1 MSNFKP
7 LIPINSYT
15 SDKLKLGITNFDD
28 EGRLLL
34 QQPYFARI
42 IAFQIQTTFYKN
54 IFPGKLNSLAI
65 LDGLFDF
72 LINKFDDELSPK
84 SVENAFDYLLSNL
97 SSADVKQILK
107 IYLSNFPLKGLF
119 DKKINEEYL
128 SGFFTN
134 DKLKELFIR
143 NLILVFLTNQ
153 NKAVQDAKFIFDD
166 HELISSSKYTQAI
179 KILKDYFDKIRIEP
193 LKNKSLIE
201 FLFEPIIISSEN
213 IEGQLEFI
221 RQNWKHIIP
230 EDVINQI
237 LRAID
242 LIKEDEKIFQKGF
255 GPGET
260 KVPTFSLEELL
271 GFGDKLKASFYPVT
285 PIEEEKFTPDTDW
298 MPKVVLLAKNTY
310 VWLYQLSKKYNRE
323 IKTLDQIPDE
333 ELDLLSSYG
342 FNALWLI
349 GIWERSPASRKIKQ
363 LSGNP
368 EALAS
373 AYSIYDYVI
382 ANDLGGEEAYQNLNE
397 RCWKRGIRLAC
408 DIVPNHMGIY
418 SKWIIEHPDYFIQSD
433 YPPFPSYSFTGPD
446 LSEHPDFQIRIE
458 DKYWT
463 RQDAAVVFQLIENKT
478 GKVRYIYHGNDGT
491 SMPWNDTA
499 QLNLLK
505 PEVREA
511 LYQLILNIAKK
522 FSIIRLD
529 AAMTLTQKHYQR
541 LWFPV
546 PGTGGA
552 IPSRTDFSMS
562 TDEFLEKYP
571 KEFWREVIDRINI
584 DKPDTLLLAEAFWLM
599 EGYFVRTLGMHRV
612 YNSAFMNML
621 KNEENAKY
629 RDLIS
634 NTLEFN
640 PEILKRYVNFLSN
653 PDEETAINQFGD
665 GDKYFGCCVMMVTMP
680 GLPMFAH
687 GQIEGL
693 KEKYGHEYYRSYYDE
708 IPNEYLI
715 DRHRREI
722 FPLMKKRY
730 LFSQVENFE
739 LYDFKNEYGDVIEN
753 IFAYS
758 NRSGNERALVFYNN
772 SYSTYYGYID
782 YSHPK
787 NYGSSESE
795 ADKKLISKSLGEA
808 LGIKNSENHF
818 YIFRE
823 VRTNLEFIRRGSDL
837 YNQKF
842 FVELKGYEY
851 KVFLD
856 FVELFDES
864 GELAEFYNSISFT
877 GFQSISQQLVK
888 FRFSKIVNELSKVL
902 NKEIWISSVADDKR
916 AEIFIDQFRESFKNL
931 YDKIELDR
939 LRFEY
944 ENLNIIKTL
953 QVIISTFIKLRN
965 RKTLPKKLKK
975 SLETDFNEISV
986 VNNTFTLF
994 TSILL
999 NEIKKYSKLES
1010 STLDILTKEIINQ
1023 HFGYSDKLH
1032 IEAYE
1037 IVLNKLEQ
1045 SKILEFSET
1054 QLPKMEDLL
1063 KFLMMLLN
1071 DNAIQEFLYVNE
1083 YEGEVFYS
1091 KEKFEEFLQIVSYV
1105 ILLGLVKKIIK
1116 LNNRERPITI
1126 EDFKRI
1132 VELLSN
1138 YLQLLKKTAQETSFY
1153 LKPLLRILEFIVA
1166 DFN

>member
-15 SDKLKLGITNFDD
+15 SDKLKLSITNFDD

-84 SVENAFDYLLSNL
+84 SIENAFDYLLSNL

-143 NLILVFLTNQ
+143 NLILVYLTNQ

-166 HELISSSKYTQAI
+166 YDLNANSKYLHAI
-179 KILKDYFDKIRIEP
+179 KVLEEYFDKIRIEP
-193 LKNKSLIE
+193 LNNKSLIE
-201 FLFEPIIISSEN
+201 FLFEPLLVSPED
-213 IEGQLEFI
+213 IEGQLQFI
-221 RQNWKHIIP
+221 RENWKNIIP
-230 EDVINQI
+230 EEIAYQI
-237 LRAID
+237 LKAID
-242 LIKEDEKIFQKGF
+242 LLKEDEKIFQKGF

-271 GFGDKLKASFYPVT
+271 GFGDKLKALFYPVT

-323 IKTLDQIPDE
+323 IKRLDQIPDE

-373 AYSIYDYVI
+373 AYSIYDYVV
-382 ANDLGGEEAYQNLNE
+382 ANDLGGEEAYHNLNE
-397 RCWKRGIRLAC
+397 KCWKRGIRLAC
-408 DIVPNHMGIY
+408 DIVPNHTGIY
-418 SKWIIEHPDYFIQSD
+418 SKWIIEHPDYFIQTD

-478 GKVRYIYHGNDGT
+478 GRVRYIYHGNDGT
-491 SMPWNDTA
+491 NMPWNDTA

-505 PEVREA
+505 AEVREA

-753 IFAYS
+753 VFAYS
-758 NRSGNERALVFYNN
+758 NRSGNEKALIFYNN

-823 VRTNLEFIRRGSDL
+823 ARTNLEFIKRGSDF

-842 FVELKGYEY
+842 FIELRGYEY

-856 FVELFDES
+856 FVEMIDGS
-864 GELAEFYNSISFT
+864 GELAEFYNSISLA
-877 GFQSISQQLVK
+877 GVQSIDQELVR
-888 FRFSKIVNELSKVL
+888 FRFSKIISELSKVL
-902 NKEIWISSVADDKR
+902 NKENWISSITDNKK
-916 AEIFIDQFRESFKNL
+916 AEVFIELFRENFKNL
-931 YDKIELDR
+931 YDKIELAKI
-939 LRFEY
+939 RFEY
-944 ENLNIIKTL
+944 ESLNSIKTL
-953 QVIISTFIKLRN
+953 QVINSSFAKLRS
-965 RKTLPKKLKK
+965 RKTIPKKLKK
-975 SLETDFNEISV
+975 SLETDFKETSIAK
-986 VNNTFTLF
+986 NTFLLF
-994 TSILL
+994 ASSIL
-999 NEIKKYSKLES
+999 NAINKYSKLENS
-1010 STLDILTKEIINQ
+1010 VKEIFISEIINRLFE
-1023 HFGYSDKLH
+1023 HHEKLQ
-1032 IEAYE
+1032 IETYQ
-1037 IVLNKLEQ
+1037 IVLHNIEHSEKL
-1045 SKILEFSET
+1045 KISNSDFPTNENLSEFLLE
-1054 QLPKMEDLL
+1054 
-1063 KFLMMLLN
+1063 LLN
-1071 DNAIQEFLYVNE
+1071 QKQIQNFVNINE
-1083 YEGEVFYS
+1083 YEGIIYFT
-1091 KEKFEEFLQIVSYV
+1091 KERFEELLQIFAFVIILKFTLKMLQFKTKRITVSVEDFKKIVQKIWDFLQIMKELSLKSEY
-1105 ILLGLVKKIIK
+1105 K
-1116 LNNRERPITI
+1116 LTLFLEKLKFAENN
-1126 EDFKRI
+1126 
-1132 VELLSN
+1132 
-1138 YLQLLKKTAQETSFY
+1138 
-1153 LKPLLRILEFIVA
+1153 
-1166 DFN
+1166 